1 MEGIMNVQG
10 ETGRLVNLL
19 RQTARMSLQAE
30 GTVAERDTAAFCANQ
45 YNRIL
50 ARLMEID
57 DAVSRV
63 FVPLETD
70 SSLQVAA
77 MACRQ
82 LAAYYED
89 EMRWSPGRRTWRGV
103 VVAPGCGGV
112 WLGRH
117 AFRF

>member
-1 MEGIMNVQG
+1 MKVHG

-19 RQTARMSLQAE
+19 RQTARMSLEAE
-30 GTVAERDTAAFCANQ
+30 GTVAERDTAAFCVNQ

-50 ARLMEID
+50 ARFKEYD
-57 DAVSRV
+57 EAVSRV
-63 FVPLETD
+63 FVPLEPG
-70 SSLQVAA
+70 SSLRVAA

-89 EMRWSPGRRTWRGV
+89 EMRWAPGRRAWRA
-103 VVAPGCGGV
+103 VAVRPGCGGV
-112 WLGRH
+112 WIGRH

>member
-1 MEGIMNVQG
+1 MGVQG
-10 ETGRLVNLL
+10 ETARLVNLL

-50 ARLMEID
+50 ARLQQID
-57 DAVSRV
+57 EAVSKV
-63 FVPLETD
+63 FVPLAAE
-70 SSLQVAA
+70 SSLRVAA

-89 EMRWSPGRRTWRGV
+89 EMRWSPGRRPWRGV
-103 VVAPGCGGV
+103 AVRPGCGRV
-112 WLGRH
+112 WVGRH